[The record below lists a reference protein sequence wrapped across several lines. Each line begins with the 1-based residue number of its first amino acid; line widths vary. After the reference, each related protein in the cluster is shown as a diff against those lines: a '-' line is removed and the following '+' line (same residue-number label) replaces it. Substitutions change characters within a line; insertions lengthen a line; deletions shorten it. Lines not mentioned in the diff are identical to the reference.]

1 MNIFHVWTL
10 IYQFRVIRH
19 VFNRIFGVLKSDKTP
34 GPLRNL
40 SSSLLD
46 RDIII
51 RCRNF
56 CVKESGNSFPFTFA
70 NRSNISFASPN
81 RPFANNHLGDS
92 GKNLKRSYA
101 FYNNAHSANK
111 GIGKEKGVSYS
122 IYDVTIITHHQYRIY
137 KRNGALVTTANV
149 LQSLIKYVTPANM
162 HNPIV

>member
-1 MNIFHVWTL
+1 MRTFIIKWKFRNYIINNKQKNNIFLTNIFYIWTL
-10 IYQFRVIRH
+10 IYQFRVIKH
-19 VFNRIFGVLKSDKTP
+19 VFNRMFGVLKSDKTP

-70 NRSNISFASPN
+70 NRSKISFASPN

-101 FYNNAHSANK
+101 
-111 GIGKEKGVSYS
+111 
-122 IYDVTIITHHQYRIY
+122 
-137 KRNGALVTTANV
+137 L
-149 LQSLIKYVTPANM
+149 LQ
-162 HNPIV
+162 